1 MDEAVHVKAEPINSL
16 EQINFPDV
24 YTYEIQLYGMFP
36 FIRKVFIF
44 TRISVGS
51 IKKKT
56 NGMNVKSPG
65 NSYKCVEDFNQE
77 NKFCQHCTLFHYLM
91 SQAHY
96 KDIYKHISTPK
107 HSNSFYVMNR

>member
-1 MDEAVHVKAEPINSL
+1 MDVDEAVHAKAEPINSL

-51 IKKKT
+51 IKKKKQ
-56 NGMNVKSPG
+56 MV
-65 NSYKCVEDFNQE
+65 
-77 NKFCQHCTLFHYLM
+77 
-91 SQAHY
+91 
-96 KDIYKHISTPK
+96 
-107 HSNSFYVMNR
+107 